1 MDFPVT
7 SWRRAESA
15 VFCKVADEHGGL
27 SNMAGGF
34 PIQINGV
41 DIRTSE
47 ALYQAMRF
55 PDLPDVQKLIIEQK
69 SPMAAKMVTKPYLE
83 KTRADWNE
91 VRVLIMAWAIRVKLH
106 QNAWFGNILGQ
117 TGNRPI
123 VEQSHK
129 DDFWGALVR
138 GDTLIGRNVLGLLLT
153 DLRDHPAEPK
163 APLDDMYLYGDRVA

>member
-7 SWRRAESA
+7 TWRRDESA
-15 VFCKVADEHGGL
+15 VFCKVADQYGAL
-27 SNMAGGF
+27 SNMAGGY
-34 PIQINGV
+34 PILINDV
-41 DIRTSE
+41 AIRTSE

-55 PDLPDVQKLIIEQK
+55 PDRPDVQKLIIEQK

-83 KTRADWNE
+83 ATRPDRND

-106 QNAWFGNILGQ
+106 QNAWFGNMLAE
-117 TGNRPI
+117 TGKRPI
-123 VEQSHK
+123 VELSHK
-129 DDFWGALVR
+129 DDFWGALAR